1 MGLTR
6 ELGRCILGGERKGD
20 PTTDRVRAGKVFLV
34 LSILGCLLVVLAV
47 VVANPWS
54 RLLDRIHLSFWYWR
68 IVRIII
74 GLGVFIVLASA
85 VSLGLLWRDPRR
97 TVAIGC
103 VVIGLFAALSF
114 TPTIRLLF
122 LGYPPDSNIRGWVS
136 RAQADMRSLAT
147 AIEAYMVETN
157 QYPPWTLD
165 PKQQA
170 AFPHE
175 EPPIPTFLTEK
186 PGTLTPFSALQKH
199 LSILPPAPF
208 GRAKTPNGQ
217 WTQATFAYW
226 APEDFGWILWS
237 PGPDLIFD
245 MDFEAAQ
252 KVYDVRR
259 SNPTPELIAGYT
271 YDATNGIISAGDIWR
286 VKQ

>member
-1 MGLTR
+1 M
-6 ELGRCILGGERKGD
+6 
-20 PTTDRVRAGKVFLV
+20 DRVRAGKVLLV

-47 VVANPWS
+47 VVS
-54 RLLDRIHLSFWYWR
+54 RSLDRIHQSFWYWR
-68 IVRIII
+68 IVRITI
-74 GLGVFIVLASA
+74 GLGVFIVLVSASA
-85 VSLGLLWRDPRR
+85 LGLLWRDPRR
-97 TVAIGC
+97 AVAIGC

-122 LGYPPDSNIRGWVS
+122 FGYPRDSNIRGWVS
-136 RAQADMRSLAT
+136 GAQAAMRDVAV

-157 QYPPWTLD
+157 QYAPWTLD
-165 PKQQA
+165 PKRQA

-175 EPPIPTFLTEK
+175 VPPIPTFLTEE

-217 WTQATFAYW
+217 WTHSTFAYW

-237 PGPDLIFD
+237 PGPDMVFD
-245 MDFEAAQ
+245 MDFEAVQ

-271 YDATNGIISAGDIWR
+271 YDPTNGMISAGDIWR